1 MWRAGDWALARES
14 LCQCPEYLEGAEESE
29 EIEWRLCAY
38 VKFDAIFHVSW
49 THRPRL
55 DRIRYIE
62 AQSAA
67 GRSPAAEL
75 VKMRDPGV
83 RHIGSAPLSLSLSS

>member
-38 VKFDAIFHVSW
+38 VKFDAIFHVFLG
-49 THRPRL
+49 P
-55 DRIRYIE
+55 
-62 AQSAA
+62 QSAA
-67 GRSPAAEL
+67 GRSPTAEM
-75 VKMRDPGV
+75 VKNKMRDPG
-83 RHIGSAPLSLSLSS
+83 APYRLGPSLSLSLSS